1 MDSYNGEQHVAM
13 PSTNPTNG
21 NNNNENQKEPTS
33 HPHPQL
39 ATTVIL
45 FPANLKLP
53 SFYIVLCAPLS
64 LPSADKEQKNK
75 TTKQKVVHMDK
86 KTANNLIA
94 NLARVSSFSL
104 VTVFF
109 SCLLFLFAP
118 WSLGLLQQN
127 RSLHL

>member
-1 MDSYNGEQHVAM
+1 MDSYSGEHVAM

-33 HPHPQL
+33 HSHPQL

-53 SFYIVLCAPLS
+53 SFYIVLCVPSS

-75 TTKQKVVHMDK
+75 RTKQQNKRLSIWIK
-86 KTANNLIA
+86 
-94 NLARVSSFSL
+94 R
-104 VTVFF
+104 
-109 SCLLFLFAP
+109 
-118 WSLGLLQQN
+118 QQTT
-127 RSLHL
+127 